1 MNHTKTAAAV
11 VLAAV
16 FCFCGAALLAQTN
29 LAALAASYPHNPE
42 VLNSYGI
49 ELANRGDLIGAIT
62 VWRRALDYDRNN
74 VHLYNNIGSALKRL
88 GHNEQAYAWYA
99 AALKLK
105 PVYWT
110 YYNLA
115 ILYRDCG
122 QIKDACWALDQ
133 SLRLNPQFTQA
144 IELRERII
152 PPSQT
157 AATGQQS
164 VKVPESF
171 PASALVSQSGN
182 RKIATAPATKP
193 VLPAMPVKGSLP
205 VRSDVAIMSHTTV
218 VRKPPRPADASVSPL
233 AVDAG
238 GQVFLT
244 FDGGA
249 TDAGFDSIVD
259 SLQRYGIKC
268 TFFLTGKFVE
278 HYPEKSCRLLAEG
291 HEIAN
296 HSMNHPNMKNFSVE
310 KISAEIEAAETAFV
324 KVLGR
329 RGAPFFRFPFGAQN
343 KKVEQL
349 VEDLGYHPVYWHID
363 TIDWREDPV
372 NTIISRVDGKLRRNA
387 VILMH
392 LGSKNGSKALDRILD
407 IIIGRGFTL
416 ARLSDLDAS
425 QLAALP

>member
-1 MNHTKTAAAV
+1 MLT
-11 VLAAV
+11 AV
-16 FCFCGAALLAQTN
+16 FCFLALALFAQTD
-29 LAALAASYPHNPE
+29 LAALAAAYPQNPE

-62 VWRRALDYDRNN
+62 VWRRALDYDHKN

-88 GHNEQAYAWYA
+88 GHDDQAYAWYA
-99 AALKLK
+99 AALQLK

-115 ILYRDCG
+115 ILYRDRG
-122 QIKDACWALDQ
+122 QTRDALWALEQ
-133 SLRLNPQFTQA
+133 SLQLNPQFTQA
-144 IELRERII
+144 IELRERIT
-152 PPSQT
+152 SGTQVAT
-157 AATGQQS
+157 AGQQK

-171 PASALVSQSGN
+171 PASALVSKPLINEPVPEIVPSGKNVAAAPIRIAKPQSAAVQ
-182 RKIATAPATKP
+182 KAS
-193 VLPAMPVKGSLP
+193 GS
-205 VRSDVAIMSHTTV
+205 A
-218 VRKPPRPADASVSPL
+218 RPLPL
-233 AVDAG
+233 ASDAG

-249 TDAGFDSIVD
+249 TDAGFDSILA
-259 SLQRYGIKC
+259 SLSGRGVKC

-278 HYPEKSCRLLAEG
+278 KYPEKSCRLLAEG

-296 HSMNHPNMKNFSVE
+296 HSMSHPNMKNYTSE
-310 KISAEIEAAETAFV
+310 KIATEIEAAEISFARI
-324 KVLGR
+324 LGR

-343 KKVEQL
+343 KKVEQI

-372 NTIISRVDGKLRRNA
+372 NTIISRVDNKLRRNA

-392 LGSKNGSKALDRILD
+392 LGSKNGAKALDSILD
-407 IIIGRGFTL
+407 IITGRGYTL

>member
-1 MNHTKTAAAV
+1 MIMKSIKTAAA
-11 VLAAV
+11 LLLTAV
-16 FCFCGAALLAQTN
+16 FCFYGTALFAQTN
-29 LAALAASYPHNPE
+29 LAALASAYPDNPE
-42 VLNSYGI
+42 ILNSYGI
-49 ELANRGDLIGAIT
+49 ELANHGDLIGAIT
-62 VWRRALDYDRNN
+62 TWRRALDYDRNN

-88 GHNEQAYAWYA
+88 GQNEQAYAWYA
-99 AALKLK
+99 AALRLQ

-122 QIKDACWALDQ
+122 QIRDALWALEQ
-133 SLRLNPQFTQA
+133 SLKLNPQFTQA
-144 IELRERII
+144 IELQERI
-152 PPSQT
+152 SL
-157 AATGQQS
+157 AAKKSAPDQQV

-171 PASALVSQSGN
+171 PASALISQPGDSVSVPLGKSGDKKALPA
-182 RKIATAPATKP
+182 RKIVST
-193 VLPAMPVKGSLP
+193 GSE
-205 VRSDVAIMSHTTV
+205 VAVSSQKKRVTDTV
-218 VRKPPRPADASVSPL
+218 VAPL
-233 AVDAG
+233 PVDAG

-249 TDAGFDSIVD
+249 TDAGFDSIID
-259 SLQRYGIKC
+259 SLRRYRIKC

-278 HYPEKSCRLLAEG
+278 NYPEKSRLLLSEG

-296 HSMNHPNMKNFSVE
+296 HSMNHPNMKNFSSE
-310 KISAEIEAAETAFV
+310 KIAVEIAAAEAAFG
-324 KVLGR
+324 KILGR

-343 KKVEQL
+343 KKVEHI
-349 VEDLGYHPVYWHID
+349 VEELGYHPVYWHID

-372 NTIISRVDGKLRRNA
+372 NTIISRVDNKLRRNS

-392 LGSKNGSKALDRILD
+392 LGSRNGAKALDRILN
-407 IIIGRGFTL
+407 IITGRGYTL